1 MTPNRLRLGRN
12 NNRCPV
18 GPTVITNDPKKVL
31 DATQRIFD
39 AWWQN
44 WADVVVP
51 GLMER
56 PKGEFGDRNLEQG
69 DLVMMKRQEGD
80 LAGVYKYGMVEE
92 LEVGADG
99 VVRKV
104 VVRYRNIGE
113 SVDRTT
119 RRSVNGLV
127 LIRRR
132 DEIDTWEL
140 LSEAAKIADI
150 KLLLSKK

>member
-1 MTPNRLRLGRN
+1 
-12 NNRCPV
+12 
-18 GPTVITNDPKKVL
+18 
-31 DATQRIFD
+31 
-39 AWWQN
+39 
-44 WADVVVP
+44 
-51 GLMER
+51 MER
-56 PKGEFGDRNLEQG
+56 PKGEFGDRNLEQE

-92 LEVGADG
+92 LEVVAYG
-99 VVRKV
+99 VVRKD

-127 LIRRR
+127 AIRRR

-150 KLLLSKK
+150 DKLWLILIFAKSLTANPRQHIFLTLQSRN

>member
-1 MTPNRLRLGRN
+1 M
-12 NNRCPV
+12 
-18 GPTVITNDPKKVL
+18 
-31 DATQRIFD
+31 
-39 AWWQN
+39 
-44 WADVVVP
+44 VVP

-56 PKGEFGDRNLEQG
+56 PKGEFGDRNLEQE
-69 DLVMMKRQEGD
+69 DLVMMKRQEGV
-80 LAGVYKYGMVEE
+80 LAGVYKYGMVKE
-92 LEVGADG
+92 LKVVEYG
-99 VVRKV
+99 VVTKD

-127 LIRRR
+127 PIRRR

-150 KLLLSKK
+150 D

>member
-1 MTPNRLRLGRN
+1 MLGRN
-12 NNRCPV
+12 NDRCPI
-18 GPTVITNDPKKVL
+18 GPTVITKELKIVL
-31 DATQRIFD
+31 DATQRIVD

-44 WADVVVP
+44 WADMVVP

-56 PKGEFGDRNLEQG
+56 PKGEFGDRNLEQE

-80 LAGVYKYGMVEE
+80 LAGVYKYGMVKE
-92 LEVGADG
+92 LKVVEYG
-99 VVRKV
+99 VVTKD

-127 LIRRR
+127 PIRRR

-150 KLLLSKK
+150 D

>member
-1 MTPNRLRLGRN
+1 
-12 NNRCPV
+12 
-18 GPTVITNDPKKVL
+18 
-31 DATQRIFD
+31 
-39 AWWQN
+39 
-44 WADVVVP
+44 
-51 GLMER
+51 MER
-56 PKGEFGDRNLEQG
+56 PKGEFGDRNLEQE

-92 LEVGADG
+92 LEVVAYG
-99 VVRKV
+99 VVRKD

-127 LIRRR
+127 PIRRR

-150 KLLLSKK
+150 D